1 MTLIDDALTGWAK
14 VKDFVARHTV
24 LCVALAAALVGI
36 WFGST
41 YLAAST
47 TEYNQ
52 IDKQQS
58 MLRDTTGHITNQ
70 AAYDELQAKQ
80 NQLDIVQTAIK
91 PLTRLFY
98 GVCNILLS
106 VVLAQ
111 IVLFCMTSLKF
122 TQSYT
127 AFTGGDSV
135 LNAEEYRYIR
145 KTAVTVWIVVLAAQT
160 LTMFIG

>member
-1 MTLIDDALTGWAK
+1 MTLIDDAQTGWAK

-58 MLRDTTGHITNQ
+58 TLRDTTGHITNQ

-80 NQLDIVQTAIK
+80 NQLEIVQTAIQ
-91 PLTRLFY
+91 PL
-98 GVCNILLS
+98 S
-106 VVLAQ
+106 
-111 IVLFCMTSLKF
+111 
-122 TQSYT
+122 
-127 AFTGGDSV
+127 
-135 LNAEEYRYIR
+135 
-145 KTAVTVWIVVLAAQT
+145 
-160 LTMFIG
+160 